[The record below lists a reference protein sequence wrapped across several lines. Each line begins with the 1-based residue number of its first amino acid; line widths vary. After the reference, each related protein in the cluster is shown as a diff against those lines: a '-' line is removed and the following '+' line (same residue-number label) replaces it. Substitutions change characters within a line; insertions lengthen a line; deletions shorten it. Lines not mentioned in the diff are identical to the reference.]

1 MSERQSFFIPNSTL
15 DIMQRVIF
23 AFSRF
28 DESDESTMGM
38 QEIKSSLNQ
47 RGAILLDAHISR
59 GRKLDPQAADIG
71 VSLLHLLDNVGVKQV
86 HLAAA
91 GDFYHHPMVYPWIT
105 RYSPEGNQS
114 LKIYDVYS
122 KRREMLIGSR
132 SSKKMDEQAM
142 HQRNDHYH
150 QQMYSAMAT
159 PGNLI
164 VYNPFAGPK
173 KLGAGSVP
181 ERVARMLK
189 RQAPILLSA
198 TWLTKRGF
206 ISGFNDSLLSFDA
219 SFDAK
224 EIGDSLNF
232 DFLKIV
238 RRIRS

>member
-1 MSERQSFFIPNSTL
+1 
-15 DIMQRVIF
+15 
-23 AFSRF
+23 
-28 DESDESTMGM
+28 
-38 QEIKSSLNQ
+38 
-47 RGAILLDAHISR
+47 
-59 GRKLDPQAADIG
+59 
-71 VSLLHLLDNVGVKQV
+71 
-86 HLAAA
+86 
-91 GDFYHHPMVYPWIT
+91 
-105 RYSPEGNQS
+105 
-114 LKIYDVYS
+114 
-122 KRREMLIGSR
+122 
-132 SSKKMDEQAM
+132 
-142 HQRNDHYH
+142 
-150 QQMYSAMAT
+150 
-159 PGNLI
+159 